1 MLKQSYKQGFYT
13 LLTGCSLFFAPII
26 LAANDGALS
35 QESTGDLTVRAI
47 INPAVQ
53 ISKLQDIDL
62 NIDVESDSGRFG
74 TSGACI
80 YNSNG
85 TDYTITA
92 STTDGS
98 FILKNSTTDTIRYVV
113 QIDDNSGQNFTNLQY
128 GSKKVRTNAS
138 NSLNCNGSTN
148 ASVRVIA
155 SKADVTSTGAGVFSS
170 ILYLTIETI

>member
-1 MLKQSYKQGFYT
+1 MLKQSHKQGLYA
-13 LLTGCSLFFAPII
+13 LITGFSLFFTPNI
-26 LAANDGALS
+26 LAANDGDLN

-62 NIDVESDSGRFG
+62 NIDLESNSSRYG
-74 TSGACI
+74 TSAACI

-85 TDYTITA
+85 VDYNITA

-98 FILKNSTTDTIRYVV
+98 FILKNSTANTIHYAV
-113 QIDDNSGQNFTNLQY
+113 QIDDTSGQDFTNLHY

-148 ASVRVIA
+148 AAIRVIA
-155 SKADVTSTGAGVFSS
+155 SKADVISAGAGVFSS